1 MSNEPVYPSVKQGVL
16 LVLVVIALLYS
27 VSYGLSALVA
37 NVGIPFDAAFTV
49 AYILSFGGV
58 FVYGFKRAKAPIR
71 SILPLT
77 SVAKHIYLPIAA
89 TAVGMVILFLQCD
102 RFYAFILERLLPS
115 LTFSQS
121 GIMEGASFYDVL
133 SFVIMFIVVAPITE
147 EPLFRGLLLRGFLA
161 HRSRWSAILISSLLF
176 GAAHMN
182 LRQFLPAVVIGGVFA
197 WWRIET
203 GSVLPALIG
212 HFLYNLAA
220 VLSQFLYGAGTAS
233 GVFQPIWLNAIGAL
247 LLLAGVFGLRTQFQ
261 NLPKDADR
269 GGIYPRKNRPD

>member
-1 MSNEPVYPSVKQGVL
+1 MSSEPVYPSVKQGVL
-16 LVLVVIALLYS
+16 LILIAVALQYS
-27 VSYGLSALVA
+27 VSCGLSFLAA
-37 NVGIPFDAAFTV
+37 SAGIPVFAMISVVNIVF
-49 AYILSFGGV
+49 FGGA
-58 FVYGFKRAKAPIR
+58 FYYGFKRTKAPLR
-71 SILPLT
+71 SVLPLT

-89 TAVGMVILFLQCD
+89 TAVGMAILFLQYD
-102 RFYAFILERLLPS
+102 RFYAFILERLLPFF
-115 LTFSQS
+115 TFSQS
-121 GIMEGASFYDVL
+121 DITEGASFYDVL
-133 SFVIMFIVVAPITE
+133 SFVIMFLVVAPITE

-247 LLLAGVFGLRTQFQ
+247 LLLAGVFSLRTQFQ
-261 NLPKDADR
+261 NLPKDADS
-269 GGIYPRKNRPD
+269 GGDLPP